1 MHLVHDER
9 ESFTFEHVSSP
20 DMTTGAH
27 TGRRFARNRA
37 RLHAHQ
43 DQSISALPVRRRRAP
58 LGRLNLCTSKELVH
72 ECVGRFCRNR
82 FVGIENLRAVTVR
95 ALHSDRSADGRRKVC
110 LHFPVESLGQTL
122 YFARS
127 CMHCPISMCRMRW
140 SCVIPQARARSQAS
154 ASQWQ

>member
-9 ESFTFEHVSSP
+9 ESFTFEHVSSQ

-58 LGRLNLCTSKELVH
+58 LGRLNLCTSKVLVH
-72 ECVGRFCRNR
+72 ERVGRFCPNR
-82 FVGIENLRAVTVR
+82 LVRIENLRAVTVR
-95 ALHSDRSADGRRKVC
+95 ALHSDRSADGRRN
-110 LHFPVESLGQTL
+110 LGLRFPVESPGRTPYLPRLAL
-122 YFARS
+122 YF
-127 CMHCPISMCRMRW
+127 
-140 SCVIPQARARSQAS
+140 RA
-154 ASQWQ
+154 